1 MYHHITGT
9 LVSKSAQEAILET
22 HGVGYGPRIPI
33 STYLELPGLG
43 QPLTLYTHLQ
53 VTDDALN
60 LFGFHTTQ
68 EREFFLQL
76 QTVQRVGP
84 KVALSVL
91 SGGRLEH
98 LHQAIRLGDVNF
110 LKKIKGVGEANAKRI
125 VLELGKILVQQ
136 AAPEP
141 VSAPADSVKPAGK
154 KGKKSAAPASPP
166 ASFGTS
172 PATKA
177 LADLDQM
184 TSDAVQLVSKLQE
197 VDNDVALTAV
207 QRAMDEYRK
216 ENAKPETVQAL
227 VRRAM
232 AFTD

>member
-9 LVSKSAQEAILET
+9 LVSKSATEAILET
-22 HGVGYGPRIPI
+22 HGIGYGLRIPI
-33 STYLELPGLG
+33 STYLELPSLG
-43 QPLTLYTHLQ
+43 QTLTLYTHLQ

-141 VSAPADSVKPAGK
+141 TTAPAEAGKPAK
-154 KGKKSAAPASPP
+154 KGKKAAASTTP
-166 ASFGTS
+166 ASFGAS
-172 PATKA
+172 PITKA
-177 LADLDQM
+177 LSELDQM

-197 VDNDVALTAV
+197 VDNDVALSAV
-207 QRAMDEYRK
+207 QRAMDEFRK
-216 ENAKPETVQAL
+216 ENNHPETVQAL